1 MTNHQR
7 DKWRQSSTE
16 TSAGGPQP
24 PRMNCV
30 LVATHQYRTMKA
42 FFSSLIPSYIDYWKR
57 AFDFK
62 GKTSRTN
69 YWSAFLME
77 VLIFVIIFILLFL
90 SKWDLL
96 SQLPSDSQ
104 PSSDEMTEIIKGTW
118 QITAWQAINII
129 PAFSILVRRVRD
141 AGAKFWVIALSL
153 SSPIS
158 VFLGISSFDL
168 DPSLIAL
175 GSILS
180 FVGLVPFA
188 YAFAPSSGSTPG
200 RKLVK

>member
-1 MTNHQR
+1 
-7 DKWRQSSTE
+7 
-16 TSAGGPQP
+16 
-24 PRMNCV
+24 
-30 LVATHQYRTMKA
+30 MKA

-62 GKTSRTN
+62 GRTSRIN
-69 YWSAFLME
+69 YWSAYFMEFL
-77 VLIFVIIFILLFL
+77 IHFIICMLFL
-90 SKWDLL
+90 STQDLS
-96 SQLPSDSQ
+96 SQS
-104 PSSDEMTEIIKGTW
+104 SSDEIAEAIRDTW
-118 QITAWQAINII
+118 QASAWAIITII